1 MGKSHTFFAAISLAC
16 TATLALT
23 ACTDSGSDTTPGP
36 SLPLPGLKLGFQE
49 VAVPEALAG
58 STPLVKA
65 QIALAPKDAK
75 SEPTL
80 VTRSTQPDGSSSIQL
95 WQSGTA
101 TKPMATLNQPTATSI
116 AAGASPSL
124 AVIAGNRLKDRHRT
138 LWAQVSPDRS
148 SWHDLAL
155 DDTAQGLDLDAATV
169 VGDRTVIAAS
179 DDARADWLAVGDQT
193 KSGRFVKLPS
203 AANSQEATSSSLSGH
218 GSQLLVVRDIG
229 PRGGVTVPHALVSP
243 DLGKT
248 WAEHPITGLDSVAGI
263 VWTGQ
268 AYVATGWSRTSGDD
282 KFVATAAHSVDGVTW
297 TAETI
302 PAPGAEQEVSR
313 TQSYL
318 WIPTVSAGA
327 VQAQFGCTCVASQVM
342 ERSPAG
348 TWRSLG
354 ETTRSHEPSAPGL
367 AWRSATGPHLSL
379 IDRSSLKHYARSSVS
394 KQLSSTTLV
403 PAAEPATV
411 NNVVP
416 LDGTDLVTATRQV
429 VNIPSDRNWSTT
441 SMPVNFAH
449 TAKGGIVDTPEAVA
463 AFKNLDDVASAI
475 GPGKQVTMIGTVFQ
489 QDEDGGAWRAT
500 SLTQQGGRGAW
511 TTGKGLNVDEFTLA
525 KDVVYA
531 GSTWYAAITA
541 APDASF
547 SRDRRARILRSSDG
561 TNWKDMEGD
570 WAKENSGSAVND
582 LCVTASGK
590 PLAVG
595 SITSPDRTLKH
606 GAAWTLEAGR
616 WVVTAHAAKGGARSE
631 FGKCAT
637 TASGIVISGSSG
649 DRSATW
655 TTKDGKTLQEPSLAP
670 DNEARGAA
678 ETVGGVVLAPGV
690 LSHHDNEGPV
700 LWVSDTG
707 SRWRSIPLPADSA
720 AKSVAVHRAQGG
732 VLVVASTGNGTK
744 AWRVTGL
751 PTPTSTP
758 SPSVSSSS

>member
-1 MGKSHTFFAAISLAC
+1 MGKSQTFFAAVLLAC

-23 ACTDSGSDTTPGP
+23 ACTNSGSDARP
-36 SLPLPGLKLGFQE
+36 SPSVPLPDLKIGFEE
-49 VAVPEALAG
+49 VTVPKALLG
-58 STPLVKA
+58 STPRVDA
-65 QIALAPKDAK
+65 QVALAPKDAK

-80 VTRSTQPDGSSSIQL
+80 VTRSIRPDATSSIQL
-95 WQSGTA
+95 WQPSTG
-101 TKPMATLNQPTATSI
+101 TKPVATLTQPAATSI

-124 AVIAGNRLKDRHRT
+124 ALVAGDRLKDRHRSM
-138 LWAQVSPDRS
+138 WAQVSADRA
-148 SWHDLAL
+148 SWHDLTL
-155 DDTAQGLDLDAATV
+155 DDTAQGLELDAATV

-179 DDARADWLAVGDQT
+179 DDVRADWLAVGDRAKT
-193 KSGRFVKLPS
+193 GRFVKLPS
-203 AANSQEATSSSLSGH
+203 PAPSQEASSSSLSGH
-218 GSQLLVVRDIG
+218 DSQLLVVRDIG
-229 PRGGVTVPHALVSP
+229 PRGGVTAPHALVSP
-243 DLGKT
+243 NLGKT
-248 WAEHPITGLDSVAGI
+248 WAEHRITGLDSVAGI
-263 VWTGQ
+263 VWAGHD
-268 AYVATGWSRTSGDD
+268 YVATGWSRTSGED
-282 KFVATAAHSVDGVTW
+282 KFVAAAAHSPDGVTW
-297 TAETI
+297 TAESI
-302 PAPGAEQEVSR
+302 PTPDAQQEVR
-313 TQSYL
+313 QTQSYL
-318 WIPTVSAGA
+318 SAPIMSSGA
-327 VQAQFGCTCVASQVM
+327 VQAQFGCTCVASQVV
-342 ERSPAG
+342 ERSSAG

-354 ETTRSHEPSAPGL
+354 ETTRSHEPSSSGI
-367 AWRSATGPHLSL
+367 AWRSSTGPHLSV
-379 IDRSSLKHYARSSVS
+379 IDRSSLKHYAKSSVS

-403 PAAEPATV
+403 AATEPASV

-416 LDGTDLVTATRQV
+416 LDGTDLVTAGRQV
-429 VNIPSDRNWSTT
+429 VNIQPDGDWSTT
-441 SMPVNFAH
+441 TVPVNFAH
-449 TAKGGIVDTPEAVA
+449 TAQGGIIDTPEAVA
-463 AFKNLDDVASAI
+463 AFKNLDDVASAT
-475 GPGKQVTMIGTVFQ
+475 GPGQQVTIIGTTFQ
-489 QDEDGGAWRAT
+489 QGEDGGAWRAT

-525 KDVVYA
+525 SDVVYA

-541 APDASF
+541 APDATF

-561 TNWKDMEGD
+561 TNWNDMKGD
-570 WAKENSGSAVND
+570 WDKENSGSEVND

-595 SITSPDRTLKH
+595 SITSPDRTLNH
-606 GAAWTLEAGR
+606 GAAWTLEGGR
-616 WVVTAHAAKGGARSE
+616 WVVTAHSAKGGAGSE

-655 TTKDGKTLQEPSLAP
+655 TTKDGKTLQAPSLAP

-678 ETVGGVVLAPGV
+678 ETVGGVVLAPGI